1 MAELSLQGGVV
12 MNYVRYA
19 LAIGLVCVFSA
30 SAFAKPAK
38 TKPGV
43 YDVCLNLST
52 DAKFDSTGTFF
63 TGVGIIVP
71 SGTLPDPSAT
81 SCHDLENEQIG
92 TFFASGSLVAGLGF
106 AGSNDEAFVIWH
118 FRIESGKKVGAFDT
132 MGPVESTTTPYPQ
145 TIVGSTGGLAP
156 AKGVAE
162 VTPIP
167 PPNSNLAEFEID
179 VHPSHGKSDPSGR
192 MM

>member
-1 MAELSLQGGVV
+1 

-52 DAKFDSTGTFF
+52 DAKFDSTNTFF

-71 SGTLPDPSAT
+71 GGTLPDSSVT
-81 SCHDLENEQIG
+81 KCQDLTNEQIG
-92 TFFASGSLVAGLGF
+92 TFFASGSSVAGLGF
-106 AGSNDEAFVIWH
+106 AGQNDEAFVIWH
-118 FRIESGKKVGAFDT
+118 FRIERGKKVGAFDT
-132 MGPVESTTTPYPQ
+132 MGPVESSGAPYPQ
-145 TIVGSTGGLAP
+145 TIIGSTGGLAP

-167 PPNSNLAEFEID
+167 LPSSDLNLAEFEID
-179 VHPSHGKSDPSGR
+179 LHPPHGKFGPFGSS
-192 MM
+192 M

>member
-1 MAELSLQGGVV
+1 MK
-12 MNYVRYA
+12 YVRYA
-19 LAIGLVCVFSA
+19 LAIGVVCVVSA

-52 DAKFDSTGTFF
+52 DAKFSSTGIFF

-71 SGTLPDPSAT
+71 GGTLLDSSAT
-81 SCHDLENEQIG
+81 SCHELANEQIG
-92 TFFASGSLVAGLGF
+92 TFFASGSSVAGLGF
-106 AGSNDEAFVIWH
+106 AGKNDEAFVIWH

-132 MGPVESTTTPYPQ
+132 MGPVESSSASYPQ
-145 TIVGSTGGLAP
+145 TIIGSTGGLAP

-162 VTPIP
+162 VTPIS
-167 PPNSNLAEFEID
+167 NSSGLAEFEID
-179 VHPSHGKSDPSGR
+179 LHPPHGKFGPFGSS
-192 MM
+192 M